1 MQFYRTEPTPRT
13 SWRLAVLM
21 GANTRT
27 YKFALGKALL
37 MTAGEGRD
45 KVTLD
50 DLAKPY
56 AFALAQRVGHFP
68 QASPAQSLGEQDFLS
83 VCAAEAEETLRHG
96 EPTTA
101 LLESA
106 RRSMP
111 TMVMQ
116 KFHNL
121 RGGTELPHR
130 FYELG
135 AGADKGTVLLSPEL
149 QILAQE
155 QSDDLLDQELEARW
169 CIVEASFT
177 TGIGPVLRSRGL
189 RVDGEDLVE
198 PVRRVSVTGVRESL
212 SGFQYGRCFYCHE
225 PLERL
230 GDGVAVD
237 HVYPFSLMQRT
248 AWQGPNL
255 NEVWNLVL
263 AHGSC
268 NSRKSNRLPT
278 EAEVERLLNR
288 NEAIIGSPHPLR
300 RALETLMVTG
310 RGPHAGT
317 ASARLQFM
325 QSVDSH
331 ARWG

>member
-1 MQFYRTEPTPRT
+1 VSPT
-13 SWRLAVLM
+13 
-21 GANTRT
+21 
-27 YKFALGKALL
+27 
-37 MTAGEGRD
+37 
-45 KVTLD
+45 
-50 DLAKPY
+50 
-56 AFALAQRVGHFP
+56 
-68 QASPAQSLGEQDFLS
+68 QSLGEQDFLS
-83 VCAAEAEETLRHG
+83 VCAAEARETLVKG
-96 EPTTA
+96 QPTAA

-135 AGADKGTVLLSPEL
+135 TGADRGTVLLSPEL
-149 QILAQE
+149 QALAQG

-169 CIVEASFT
+169 SIVEASFT

-198 PVRRVSVTGVRESL
+198 PVRRVSVTGVRESI
-212 SGFQYGRCFYCHE
+212 SGFQHGRCFYCHE

-230 GDGVAVD
+230 GDGIAVD
-237 HVYPFSLMQRT
+237 HVYPFSLMQRA

-268 NSRKSNRLPT
+268 NGRKSNRLPT
-278 EAEVERLLNR
+278 EAEVQRLLER

-300 RALETLMVTG
+300 RALESLMVASG
-310 RGPHAGT
+310 GPTAGT
-317 ASARLQFM
+317 ASARLQFL
-325 QSVDSH
+325 QAVDAH
-331 ARWG
+331 ARWN